1 MGKIYVPVFIGDR
14 MCLMFSYVSNIYVS
28 CQCYTNCAGHF
39 ILDAH
44 ASRPVACFYVY
55 TIYIHR
61 CDCKPMPTSTCEA
74 NAVLTFSTFN
84 SARCT
89 TSRCHNQLLCQIS
102 SVLRKNMRGV
112 KIPQI
117 SWSFVTTTIWVEMIF
132 INKGTHTFPKKSK
145 YMCISECLFLTIDYW
160 EYLSVSIIHHL
171 ISSVFQNNNH
181 DTWQNHPFDLRK
193 TDIYLAVSRG
203 STGEGQIPFHNSKLK
218 RNQGP
223 PSSNW

>member
-1 MGKIYVPVFIGDR
+1 MFLFLLEIVCVWCFHMCRIYMFRVNVTQTVPDISP
-14 MCLMFSYVSNIYVS
+14 LMPMHQDPLLV
-28 CQCYTNCAGHF
+28 T
-39 ILDAH
+39 
-44 ASRPVACFYVY
+44 YVY

-112 KIPQI
+112 TIPQI
-117 SWSFVTTTIWVEMIF
+117 SWSFVTTTMWVEIIF

-181 DTWQNHPFDLRK
+181 DTWHNHPFDLRK

-203 STGEGQIPFHNSKLK
+203 STGEGQIPFHKSKLK
-218 RNQGP
+218 RSQGP
-223 PSSNW
+223 SSSNW